1 MGVGALAGGFG
12 TVPSRASRLNRVAG
26 SPRIEKLGTN
36 APRGAKAF
44 AGSRLDFSKPNLGAR
59 PGTRPTIPADVERL
73 AKTYPNGVR
82 FTRAGYPVFTP
93 YAVERVKVDGLDGIM
108 DHDNPKANAAAGIPG
123 KDPPDGFTWHHVED
137 GRTMELVPSDLHENV
152 QHTGG
157 RAAMP
162 DQRGA
167 VAPGGVFTPFE
178 RGGAI
183 GGGVVGFGATGPG
196 TADQHP

>member
-137 GRTMELVPSDLHENV
+137 GRTMELVPSAFTRMFNTPAAVPRCPTNAAQLR
-152 QHTGG
+152 
-157 RAAMP
+157 RAASSRRSSAAA
-162 DQRGA
+162 Q
-167 VAPGGVFTPFE
+167 
-178 RGGAI
+178 
-183 GGGVVGFGATGPG
+183 
-196 TADQHP
+196 